1 MSDLYILDGHTPVPV
16 TDVAVWGKFCE
27 DRSKR
32 RVARTEIGDVTVSTV
47 FLGINHNFVEGE
59 PILFETMVFG
69 GEHDEYQER
78 CCTWD
83 EAVAMHT
90 RVVTM
95 VEES

>member
-16 TDVAVWGKFCE
+16 TDVAVWGKFFG

-47 FLGINHNFVEGE
+47 FLGMDHNFEGGK